1 MLPDILRTRKDDKN
15 MKNVMGIIYTGEND
29 TRLREL
35 TTLRAIAALPV
46 AARFRVIDFQVS
58 SMVNAGIKN
67 IGVIMQKNYHS
78 LMDHLGSG
86 KEWDLHGKTEGLH
99 ILPPF
104 LTRENVGVYTGLLDG
119 IRSNTNYL
127 ARSKQETLVLSGS
140 DIIYNARLDEILR
153 FHQETDAAVT
163 LMYTRDPSMK
173 RDELG
178 TYLSLDEAGNVVDM
192 EVQPTHPSYDCAY
205 MKLLVIKR
213 ELMLNIVDK
222 AVAHGLHDLDRDML
236 MKMVTDGQYKVNAYE
251 YKGECWR
258 IDSVQSFF
266 KFNMDILDPEKRKGI
281 FREDLPVYTKVRDEM
296 PTCYGNEA
304 TVVNSLLADGCQ
316 IEGTV
321 ENSIL
326 FRGVRIAPDAHV
338 KNCIIMQDGQVHS
351 GAYIE
356 NCILDKQSVIKR
368 NAKLIGPA
376 AYPIVI
382 GKNVVI

>member
-1 MLPDILRTRKDDKN
+1 
-15 MKNVMGIIYTGEND
+15 MKNAMGIIYTGEND
-29 TRLREL
+29 SRLREL
-35 TTLRAIAALPV
+35 TMLRAIAALPV

-86 KEWDLHGKTEGLH
+86 KEWDLHGKNEGLH

-104 LTRENVGVYTGLLDG
+104 LTRENVGVYTGLLDA

-127 ARSKQETLVLSGS
+127 ERSKQETLVLSGS
-140 DIIYNARLDEILR
+140 DIIYNARMEEILR
-153 FHQETDAAVT
+153 FHQDTGAAVT
-163 LMYTRDPSMK
+163 LMYTKDPSM
-173 RDELG
+173 RRNELG
-178 TYLSLDEAGNVVDM
+178 TYLNLDEAGNIVDM
-192 EVQPTHPSYDCAY
+192 EIQPTNPSYENSY
-205 MKLLVIKR
+205 MKVMIIKR
-213 ELMLNIVDK
+213 ELLLNLVDK
-222 AVAHGLHDLDRDML
+222 AVAHGLHDLDRDLL
-236 MKMVTDGQYKVNAYE
+236 MKMVQEGQYKLNAYE

-258 IDSVQSFF
+258 IDSVQSYF

-281 FREDLPVYTKVRDEM
+281 FRDELPVYTKVRDEM
-296 PTCYGNEA
+296 PALYGDNA
-304 TVVNSLLADGCQ
+304 NVINSLIADGCQ

-321 ENSIL
+321 ENSVL
-326 FRGVRIAPDAHV
+326 FRGVRVAPDAHI

-368 NAKLIGPA
+368 NAKLIGPD

>member
-1 MLPDILRTRKDDKN
+1 MKD
-15 MKNVMGIIYTGEND
+15 VMGIIYTGEND

-35 TTLRAIAALPV
+35 TMLRAIAALPV
-46 AARFRVIDFQVS
+46 AGRFRVIDFQVS

-86 KEWDLHGKTEGLH
+86 KEWDLHGKNEGLH

-104 LTRENVGVYTGLLDG
+104 LTRENVGVYTGLLDA

-127 ARSKQETLVLSGS
+127 ERSKQSTLVLSGS

-153 FHQETDAAVT
+153 FHHDTDAGVT
-163 LMYTRDPSMK
+163 LMYTKDPSMK

-178 TYLSLDEAGNVVDM
+178 TYLNLDEAGNVIDM
-192 EVQPTHPSYDCAY
+192 EIQPTHPSYDNCY
-205 MKLLVIKR
+205 MKVLIIKR
-213 ELMLNIVDK
+213 ELMLNLVDK
-222 AVAHGLHDLDRDML
+222 AVAHGLHDLDRDLL
-236 MKMVTDGQYKVNAYE
+236 MKMAHEKQYKVNAYE

-266 KFNMDILDPEKRKGI
+266 KFNMDILAPEKMKGI
-281 FREDLPVYTKVRDEM
+281 FRDDLPVYTKVRDEM
-296 PTCYGNEA
+296 PTYYGEQA
-304 TVVNSLLADGCQ
+304 SVVNSLLADGCQ

-321 ENSIL
+321 ENSVL
-326 FRGVRIAPDAHV
+326 FRGVKIAPDAHV

-368 NAKLIGPA
+368 NARLIGPD

-382 GKNVVI
+382 GKKVVI